1 MEQATQTTLIF
12 YEDSARRSD
21 LTYTEKKVKDK
32 VDRVTVELNGNE
44 SGVFTKLASRYDRLG
59 KALAVMKEKRDQL
72 NADIK
77 LKAEQLFDAEDIVLT
92 RVVETVSFTMTISKR
107 SKVAPK
113 TTINYEKIAEELA
126 KLIPDELQSKVDEI
140 VKAYTT
146 ITEQPDKSPALTV
159 KGKVTEGL
167 LQSIIMMIG
176 DLLSSIKSW
185 GKSYDAKLNRLK
197 AMAK

>member
-21 LTYTEKKVKDK
+21 LTYTETKVKDK